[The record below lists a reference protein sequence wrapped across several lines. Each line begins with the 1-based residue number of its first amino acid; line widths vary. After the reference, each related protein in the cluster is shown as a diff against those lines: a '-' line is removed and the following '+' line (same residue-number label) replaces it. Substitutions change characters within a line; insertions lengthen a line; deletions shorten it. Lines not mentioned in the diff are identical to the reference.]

1 MAQKNK
7 ILLHACCAVCLG
19 YSAEKL
25 KEMDYD
31 FVVFFFNPNIYPV
44 AEYERRKQELIK
56 FCSQKNYELIIEEEP
71 FENWRNFVKGYENE
85 REKGQRCNLCF
96 EYRLKRTAQKA
107 HEIGIDRI
115 TTTLSISPHKISK
128 NIFTA
133 GKKACESLP
142 VKFIEIDFKK
152 ENGFLKTNKI
162 AQEYGLYRQQYC
174 GCEYSVRKNYTK
186 E

>member
-1 MAQKNK
+1 MVQKNK

-25 KEMDYD
+25 KELGYD
-31 FVVFFFNPNIYPV
+31 FVVFFFNPNIFPK
-44 AEYERRKQELIK
+44 AEYERRKQELIT
-56 FCSQKNYELIIEEEP
+56 FCEKKNYELIIEEED
-71 FENWRNFVKGYENE
+71 FNNWRNFIEGYEKE
-85 REKGQRCNLCF
+85 PEKGKRCNLCF

-107 HEIGIDRI
+107 QELSIDKI

-128 NIFTA
+128 NIFEA
-133 GKKACESLP
+133 GKHVCENIP
-142 VKFIEIDFKK
+142 VDFLEIDFKK

-174 GCEYSVRKNYTK
+174 GCEFSIRQN
-186 E
+186 